1 MELSEQDKVQLA
13 QMVSQSNAENYTKEI
28 RDAKNS
34 GKIKKSIE
42 IMLEFMEKNE
52 ELLNSNKDE
61 FERQLLEKDNIL
73 FFDYFQLYNKIL
85 KKQVDLSLLNE
96 MLTVLKKIEDGKLD
110 QHEGSVVV
118 GRLLKTIYIDS
129 VVKENMDNDK
139 KALDNKN
146 FPNQG
151 KTLSWREFKNKNYK
165 K

>member
-61 FERQLLEKDNIL
+61 FERQL
-73 FFDYFQLYNKIL
+73 F
-85 KKQVDLSLLNE
+85 S
-96 MLTVLKKIEDGKLD
+96 
-110 QHEGSVVV
+110 
-118 GRLLKTIYIDS
+118 
-129 VVKENMDNDK
+129 
-139 KALDNKN
+139 
-146 FPNQG
+146 
-151 KTLSWREFKNKNYK
+151 TL
-165 K
+165 

>member
-1 MELSEQDKVQLA
+1 MNL
-13 QMVSQSNAENYTKEI
+13 
-28 RDAKNS
+28 
-34 GKIKKSIE
+34 
-42 IMLEFMEKNE
+42 
-52 ELLNSNKDE
+52 
-61 FERQLLEKDNIL
+61 KDN
-73 FFDYFQLYNKIL
+73 YFQLYNKIL
-85 KKQVDLSLLNE
+85 KKQVDLCLFDE

-151 KTLSWREFKNKNYK
+151 KTLSWREFKNKNSK